1 MLAKLVEVVNA
12 KIEEEKLLVIGVDWG
27 GSHETNAVIP
37 DRIDTDENGI
47 HIEGENLMLDIT
59 NKKAYDVSF
68 NEDEDEF
75 VITQGQVTFYLS

>member
-1 MLAKLVEVVNA
+1 MLAKLVEVVNT

-47 HIEGENLMLDIT
+47 HIEGENLMLDIASE
-59 NKKAYDVSF
+59 NAYNVSF
-68 NEDEDEF
+68 NENEEEF